1 MTLQQLRQVQQIA
14 ATHSL
19 SAAARALEMAQPN
32 LSRSLKELEKE
43 LGVPLFR
50 RTARGMEPTAAG
62 SQFLRYAG
70 GILAQVEELQSLYT
84 PQPAGFALRVTVP
97 RATYIA
103 DAFAAMLAECLTPMN
118 VQYREAGLTDAL
130 QDAASGESELSI
142 IRYQDIY
149 QPWVDTQLA
158 QNSLQSRVLR
168 QYRMCLLMSER
179 HPLAGLADI
188 PYHLLGQYPQILHGD
203 VQLPVLEPEQRARAA
218 ELRVGESRIY
228 VYDRGS
234 QFALLRQVPGSYMW
248 VSPLSAAELARQ
260 QLVQKPCAE
269 AGLNRDAAIW
279 PAAAELSD
287 NARRTY
293 ANSPHKFVDKWDTP
307 ILIITG
313 EKDYRIPYTQSL
325 EAFTAARVRGIPA
338 RLLEFEDEAHQV
350 FKPQNSMVWNREF
363 FGWLDRYV
371 KQAE

>member
-50 RTARGMEPTAAG
+50 RTARGMELTAAG
-62 SQFLRYAG
+62 SQFLRYAA
-70 GILAQVEELQSLYT
+70 GILTQMEELQSLYA
-84 PQPAGFALRVTVP
+84 PQPEGFRLRITVP

-103 DAFAAMLAECLTPMN
+103 DTFAAMLADCPAPMN

-248 VSPLSAAELARQ
+248 VSPLPAAELARQ

-287 NARRTY
+287 NARRFL
-293 ANSPHKFVDKWDTP
+293 AC
-307 ILIITG
+307 
-313 EKDYRIPYTQSL
+313 
-325 EAFTAARVRGIPA
+325 VR
-338 RLLEFEDEAHQV
+338 
-350 FKPQNSMVWNREF
+350 
-363 FGWLDRYV
+363 
-371 KQAE
+371 QAEALW